1 VNTLPGTEKTFA
13 ESEKRASSEAVQLK
27 PLRRLFSFP
36 VMLGSLLIVLA
47 MLTVRARFNDPD
59 MWWHLKMGEVIW
71 TTHSIPMTDV
81 FSYTTGHQSSI
92 PQEWLAQLTIY
103 GAYKWS
109 GLPGLMIWLCA
120 FSSILLIAGYSL
132 CAIYSGNSKVA
143 FAGAMLIWLFATI
156 GFAIRPQLIGYLFL
170 TLELVLIHLGRKRN
184 PRWFWGLPILF
195 AVWVNC
201 HGSFFL
207 GLVVAGVF
215 LFSSFFNFRS
225 GSLVAQRWE
234 PHCRRVLVLALC
246 LTAVALFL
254 NPDGT
259 KQILY
264 PFNTILHQP
273 VGLANS
279 EEWMPTQLTDARG
292 VALLIVLVSS
302 LLIGAMHCAELYW
315 DELLLMALGTWLGV
329 SHQRTLFAFGILAAP
344 ILSRQLSNSWDNYDA
359 AKDRAWPNAILIA
372 VSAVVVFLA
381 FPSRQDLMRQVEKNN
396 PVRAV
401 EFIKANH
408 LTGPMLNDYLYGGY
422 LIWAAPEY
430 PVFIDGRSDVYEW
443 SGVLGQFGDWAT
455 LKSDPNELLRKYRV
469 NFCLLTKDAPMAHV
483 LPLLTNWKM
492 IYSDDN
498 AVIFL
503 RSAGDLETGDKGAPP
518 SNR

>member
-1 VNTLPGTEKTFA
+1 MDTLQDKEKTSA
-13 ESEKRASSEAVQLK
+13 EGEKRASPEAVQLK

-36 VMLGSLLIVLA
+36 VMLASLLVVLA
-47 MLTVRARFNDPD
+47 VLTVRARFNDPD

-71 TTHSIPMTDV
+71 TSHSIPSTDV

-92 PQEWLAQLTIY
+92 PQEWLAQLSIY

-109 GLPGLMIWLCA
+109 GLTGLVTWLCA
-120 FSSILLIAGYSL
+120 FSSILLIAGYFL

-156 GFAIRPQLIGYLFL
+156 GFSIRPQLIGYLFL

-195 AVWVNC
+195 AVWINC

-207 GLVVAGVF
+207 GIVVVGIF
-215 LFSSFFNFRS
+215 LFTSFFSFRL
-225 GSLVAQRWE
+225 GSLVAQSWE
-234 PHCRRVLVLALC
+234 PHCRQVLVYALC
-246 LTAVALFL
+246 LTVVALFL

-264 PFNTILHQP
+264 PLNTILHQP
-273 VGLANS
+273 IGLANS

-292 VALLIVLVSS
+292 VALLVVLVSS
-302 LLIGAMHCAELYW
+302 LLIGVMHRDELYW
-315 DELLLMALGTWLGV
+315 DEVLLIALGTWLGV
-329 SHQRTLFAFGILAAP
+329 SHQRTLFVFGILTAP
-344 ILSRQLSNSWDNYDA
+344 ILTRQISDSWDDYNA
-359 AKDRAWPNAILIA
+359 AKDRAWPNAVLIA
-372 VSAVVVFLA
+372 ISVFVVILA
-381 FPSRQDLMRQVEKNN
+381 FPSRQGLMQQVAKDN

-408 LTGPMLNDYLYGGY
+408 LSGPMLNDYLYGGY

-443 SGVLGQFGDWAT
+443 SGVLSQFGDWAT
-455 LKSDPNELLRKYRV
+455 LKSDPNELLRKYEV
-469 NFCLLTKDAPMAHV
+469 NFCLLAKDAPMARV

-492 IYSDDN
+492 IYSDDI

-503 RSAGDLETGDKGAPP
+503 RTAGDLNAGGRGTPP